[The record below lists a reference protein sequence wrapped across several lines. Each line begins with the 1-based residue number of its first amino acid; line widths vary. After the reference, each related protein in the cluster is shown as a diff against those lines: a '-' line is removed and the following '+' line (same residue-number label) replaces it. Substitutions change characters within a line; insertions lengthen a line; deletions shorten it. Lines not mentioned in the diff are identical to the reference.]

1 MSETYQKHIVSVNGS
16 GTVSIPFEWSD
27 PSEVYVYCYGSV
39 GPYTGTLA
47 GMIAN
52 GWVSL
57 LGAAG
62 GDVLTHFQAGQRV
75 WMVLS
80 RQTALDSYS
89 SLRDLLKAIDEL
101 RAEIQCTFRVP
112 DVFLPVLAAF
122 PATERKGKA
131 LVFDDNGN
139 PALGDV
145 AGGDVKT
152 ARDETLQAASDVK
165 ARAEQTAES
174 VEDAKQWALKSAD
187 AYSRLVSAADAI
199 LKATD
204 DAVVGCKQEIQ
215 RLLNNADVAG
225 SEKLRELQVRFEQ
238 YVATLGQAVSS
249 ASAQWDALLSGAMTS
264 ISEARETSVLNVE
277 NSRESALNA
286 MGVELNHS
294 LRVIREC
301 VEAYGLEL
309 KNQTKSMLDELREVY
324 SQEWADSAKQWAT
337 KFSELEASI
346 ESRLLW
352 SDVRS
357 GIQTQSILGWDDIAK
372 KATSNAMY
380 FDGVGIRAI
389 SQGADVLFP
398 VKGGTL
404 ALLSDITGGVSTEA
418 LNQEIER
425 AKAAEASKVSLLS
438 RVTGTAVGNFDG
450 YGYRGTLRNLGLF
463 GGAVVVSTLGIVTRE
478 GTNQN
483 AGVPLWARI
492 LKVVDGSWV
501 VAAQS
506 KTSRRWNEVSA
517 GSVLEF
523 EMEHVAGVLPPRDDE
538 VIAIV
543 WVNRADAAATV
554 SNGAVSFRYANVSGG
569 ITGELP
575 SNPTGGNVQN
585 YSPVFHFKYAPFAG
599 ETLPVDLSEKADLI
613 HSHEMS
619 EVDGLEEALDG
630 KTSLQSCVTGD
641 VVSNKEFFGYKGR
654 MYSFGVYGRA
664 IVYRLGIVV
673 GGAAAQFS
681 DIPLWAR
688 VICLKGSTWTLV
700 SQSKTPRK
708 WNEVSVG
715 DVLEFDMEY
724 VGGGQIP
731 DDGDTIAIVF
741 VENPE
746 AAADLHTSFTLQFG
760 CSATTGG
767 FNKGLGSSAIAP
779 FSPVFHLTYAS
790 YPGNMYGRFLTL
802 GGGTL
807 TGGITLPQYTS
818 GVSMPNSSRIRAVSK
833 GYSVIDVGSSGLV
846 SGIFDSFVVNEAL
859 SVLPL
864 GTKTAAGVDAYGL
877 HVSATGGLQL
887 FGTHF
892 MLGTVWDGQD
902 SGLMPGLKIVNNN
915 LSMYSDDAASLGFD
929 YANRVTFRT
938 MPNDGY
944 EATYGF
950 EAWEWSD
957 DTHTVKR
964 PTAGVKLLKP
974 SQKTALEATSVLNM
988 AEGDAR
994 WGGGASLEDYVLKS
1008 DYEALLARVEALEAG
1023 SPGSGVTPTLSF
1035 PVGAADGTKWYNE
1048 IASASQNGMMVTL
1061 SSFPA
1066 NGGTYVV
1073 RVYGVD
1079 RTTLTA
1085 SSEVGWLSEFMTNG
1099 SVFWDDDQNHGYV
1112 AFLVASNYEAYSRTA
1127 TIRLVSSAL
1136 PGEEYSIVVLQEAAQ

>member
-1 MSETYQKHIVSVNGS
+1 MKKVLFARIKGANRKPPIMSETYQKHIVSVNGS

-152 ARDETLQAASDVK
+152 ARDEALQAASDVK

-301 VEAYGLEL
+301 VEAYGFEL
-309 KNQTKSMLDELREVY
+309 KNQTKTMLDELREVY

-337 KFSELEASI
+337 KFSDLEKSI
-346 ESRLLW
+346 ETRLQW

-357 GIQTQSILGWDDIAK
+357 GIQTQSILGWDEISN
-372 KATSNAMY
+372 KATSNAIY
-380 FDGVGIRAI
+380 LDGVGIRAI

-404 ALLSDITGGVSTEA
+404 ALLSDITGVVSTEA

-483 AGVPLWARI
+483 AQVPLWARI
-492 LKVVDGSWV
+492 LKVVDGAWV

-506 KTSRRWNEVSA
+506 KVPRKWNEVSA

-543 WVNRADAAATV
+543 WVNRSDAAATV

-630 KTSLQSCVTGD
+630 K
-641 VVSNKEFFGYKGR
+641 VSWLSFEMSYQGTQKFSYGY
-654 MYSFGVYGRA
+654 YGNLKN
-664 IVYRLGIVV
+664 LGIHGGVV
-673 GGAAAQFS
+673 PIYSIGVRRG
-681 DIPLWAR
+681 
-688 VICLKGSTWTLV
+688 
-700 SQSKTPRK
+700 
-708 WNEVSVG
+708 
-715 DVLEFDMEY
+715 
-724 VGGGQIP
+724 
-731 DDGDTIAIVF
+731 
-741 VENPE
+741 
-746 AAADLHTSFTLQFG
+746 
-760 CSATTGG
+760 TTGG
-767 FNKGLGSSAIAP
+767 NTS
-779 FSPVFHLTYAS
+779 
-790 YPGNMYGRFLTL
+790 
-802 GGGTL
+802 GTL
-807 TGGITLPQYTS
+807 LEGI
-818 GVSMPNSSRIRAVSK
+818 R
-833 GYSVIDVGSSGLV
+833 
-846 SGIFDSFVVNEAL
+846 
-859 SVLPL
+859 
-864 GTKTAAGVDAYGL
+864 
-877 HVSATGGLQL
+877 
-887 FGTHF
+887 
-892 MLGTVWDGQD
+892 QD
-902 SGLMPGLKIVNNN
+902 
-915 LSMYSDDAASLGFD
+915 
-929 YANRVTFRT
+929 
-938 MPNDGY
+938 
-944 EATYGF
+944 
-950 EAWEWSD
+950 
-957 DTHTVKR
+957 
-964 PTAGVKLLKP
+964 
-974 SQKTALEATSVLNM
+974 
-988 AEGDAR
+988 
-994 WGGGASLEDYVLKS
+994 
-1008 DYEALLARVEALEAG
+1008 
-1023 SPGSGVTPTLSF
+1023 
-1035 PVGAADGTKWYNE
+1035 
-1048 IASASQNGMMVTL
+1048 
-1061 SSFPA
+1061 
-1066 NGGTYVV
+1066 
-1073 RVYGVD
+1073 
-1079 RTTLTA
+1079 
-1085 SSEVGWLSEFMTNG
+1085 
-1099 SVFWDDDQNHGYV
+1099 
-1112 AFLVASNYEAYSRTA
+1112 
-1127 TIRLVSSAL
+1127 
-1136 PGEEYSIVVLQEAAQ
+1136 